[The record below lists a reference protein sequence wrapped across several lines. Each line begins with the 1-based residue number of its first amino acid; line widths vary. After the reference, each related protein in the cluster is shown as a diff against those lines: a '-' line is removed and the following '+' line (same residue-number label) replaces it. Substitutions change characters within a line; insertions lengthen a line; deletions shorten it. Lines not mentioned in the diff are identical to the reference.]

1 MMETKQNGE
10 VQQPT
15 FLSNTQKGKSEE
27 HINTKAKL
35 TAAEILKKSLKTKS
49 HSQTAIRVGPFA
61 AIREAEFDKRR
72 RQTGSSLDDDEFGD
86 NELKA
91 SMSEGTF
98 TTNNDTKTN
107 KNINRDGKN

>member
-35 TAAEILKKSLKTKS
+35 TAAEILKKSLKTKVI
-49 HSQTAIRVGPFA
+49 HKQQFVLVLLLQF
-61 AIREAEFDKRR
+61 EK
-72 RQTGSSLDDDEFGD
+72 QNL
-86 NELKA
+86 
-91 SMSEGTF
+91 
-98 TTNNDTKTN
+98 
-107 KNINRDGKN
+107 INAVDRLGVL